1 MKTQFLHI
9 TNSFSK
15 SLSQDTLIKLTGK
28 KVILPFYHTVSSDP
42 APHFS
47 ELSYFRT
54 EKQFIED
61 LNYFC
66 QYFET
71 VQAGIFDVSK
81 KQFHLS
87 FDDGMSEMY
96 DVVFPI
102 LKERN
107 IHATFFINTDFVD
120 NKKMFISHK
129 KSLIKSEIKNF
140 VQNQNLLSEYLNI
153 DSSRLHDEISKVS
166 SDEKVDEIARKI
178 GIDFSAYLS
187 DNKPYLTTKQIIEL
201 KNAGFTIGNHGRSHR
216 NFNTLTFEEQKTEI
230 EQVNHFLTEIGVE
243 KLFFAFPYGDHQI
256 KNKLFDWM
264 YSEGIIHHS
273 FGVSGLKIDGYPQ
286 HHHRILMEQ
295 SRFSAEEIVKA
306 EYFYYIWKSFV
317 FRNKIRR

>member
-1 MKTQFLHI
+1 
-9 TNSFSK
+9 
-15 SLSQDTLIKLTGK
+15 
-28 KVILPFYHTVSSDP
+28 
-42 APHFS
+42 
-47 ELSYFRT
+47 
-54 EKQFIED
+54 IED

-87 FDDGMSEMY
+87 FDDGMSEIY

-102 LKERN
+102 LRERN

-129 KSLIKSEIKNF
+129 KSLIKFELKKSEQSKIWISDYLNLDKLGLPEEIDKIKEEEIIDKIAQRMQLDF
-140 VQNQNLLSEYLNI
+140 DEYLN
-153 DSSRLHDEISKVS
+153 
-166 SDEKVDEIARKI
+166 EKQQ
-178 GIDFSAYLS
+178 
-187 DNKPYLTTKQIIEL
+187 YLTTTQIVEL
-201 KNAGFTIGNHGRSHR
+201 KKAGFTIGNHGRSHR
-216 NFNTLTFEEQKTEI
+216 NFNTLTFDEQKTEI
-230 EQVNHFLTEIGVE
+230 EHVNQFLTEIGVE
-243 KLFFAFPYGDHQI
+243 KLFFAFPYGDHLI
-256 KNKLFDWM
+256 KNELFDWM
-264 YSEGIIHHS
+264 YSEGRIDHS
-273 FGVSGLKIDGYPQ
+273 FGISGLKDDGYTR

-306 EYFYYIWKSFV
+306 EYFYYIWKSFI